1 MTSANS
7 KTRLG
12 NIPLTIRVLLF
23 VALVIG
29 ISLSVSSVL
38 IINSVRHHFAE
49 QDASALARVAGTIS
63 QGLMNGTINPSAPQ
77 LSAPAYSQAG
87 VLVHVETL
95 SGQVIYH
102 SGKEAFIPEDMTATL
117 TNAISQNTLSLWQS
131 NGATYRGATL
141 PVSSEQG
148 EFQVTVAMDMDFH
161 LHFLTEFRNS
171 LWWILMTTGAT
182 TLLAAWFGIQQGLMP
197 LRKLIAKIRLV
208 QTSQLHV
215 RLDPD
220 DVPVELRELVHSF
233 NDMVGRLEDGFDRL
247 SHFSSDIAHELRTP
261 LTNLITQ
268 TQVTLSNPRQGEEY
282 KELLYSSLEEL
293 ERMAK
298 MIGDMLWLAKS
309 DNQQL
314 KLNIQRV
321 DLNNETEELT
331 DFFSPMAQDKN
342 ISIAIEGK
350 PIYIQAD
357 RELLRRAISN
367 LLSNAIRYTH
377 ENGDINI
384 KLKDTAGTQSVS
396 ISISNTGKEIAKEHQ
411 DRIFDRF
418 YRAEPARERHA
429 DSTGLGLAIVKS
441 IIQQHDG
448 QIFIHSENG
457 WTTFTIQLPKSITG

>member
-1 MTSANS
+1 
-7 KTRLG
+7 
-12 NIPLTIRVLLF
+12 
-23 VALVIG
+23 
-29 ISLSVSSVL
+29 
-38 IINSVRHHFAE
+38 
-49 QDASALARVAGTIS
+49 
-63 QGLMNGTINPSAPQ
+63 
-77 LSAPAYSQAG
+77 
-87 VLVHVETL
+87 
-95 SGQVIYH
+95 
-102 SGKEAFIPEDMTATL
+102 
-117 TNAISQNTLSLWQS
+117 
-131 NGATYRGATL
+131 
-141 PVSSEQG
+141 
-148 EFQVTVAMDMDFH
+148 
-161 LHFLTEFRNS
+161 
-171 LWWILMTTGAT
+171 MTTGAT

-268 TQVTLSNPRQGEEY
+268 AQVTLSNPRQGEEY

-384 KLKDTAGTQSVS
+384 KLKDTAGTESVS
-396 ISISNTGKEIAKEHQ
+396 ISISNTGKGIAKEHQ